1 MNLGTELV
9 REVSVGA
16 YLFKRRSELQ
26 QDADADADALLAGI
40 DAGIA
45 LEICEFGRAR
55 RAWRV
60 VVEAAER
67 TGRSARRQ
75 GVAPRRMVARIAR
88 LRDAVDLV
96 LFDGLLPADLA
107 ALAAQTSAK
116 MFARA
121 MDRALLAYWDGARS
135 NGRS

>member
-1 MNLGTELV
+1 MNLGTELA

-16 YLFKRRSELQ
+16 YLFKRRSELP
-26 QDADADADALLAGI
+26 QDADSDALLAGI

-55 RAWRV
+55 RSWRV
-60 VVEAAER
+60 VVQAVEQL
-67 TGRSARRQ
+67 GRSARRQ
-75 GVAPRRMVARIAR
+75 GLAPRRMVARIAR

-96 LFDGLLPADLA
+96 LFDGLLPPDLA
-107 ALAAQTSAK
+107 ALAAQTCAK

-121 MDRALLAYWDGARS
+121 TDRALLAYWDEAHS
-135 NGRS
+135 NGRP